1 MSLNESI
8 VEDAALEW
16 FAELGYSC
24 LGAEALTPTLS
35 QGERESYGEVV
46 LVGRLREA
54 LRRLN
59 PTIPEEAREEAM
71 RKVLRIATPSLVQTN
86 RAFHKMLRDG
96 IPVECVR
103 QEPSPSGRGR
113 SEAEGEGQRRWEIV
127 RLIDFSDVRAN
138 DWLAV
143 NQFTVIEGQ
152 HNRRPDIVVF
162 LNGLPLALIELKN
175 AADEDAT
182 IWSAYA
188 QLQTYKAEIP
198 SLLAYNAALV
208 VSDGLQARMG
218 SLTANQEWFKVWREI
233 DADLP
238 PPSPQPS
245 PSGRGKTNYRGGFDF
260 SGLTE
265 KARELRGKQ
274 PPAEELLWELLRDRQ
289 LAGAKFRRQHPFG
302 EYICDFFCNEAK
314 LVVECDGEPHS
325 EVARTKHDAKRD
337 AYLRSQGLTVIR
349 FENQRV
355 LNDAD
360 SVLSEIAAH
369 LPSPTGRRAGDEGQ
383 QPPRQKATLEL
394 QTLIY
399 GVFDKERFLKLL
411 LHFIVFEENPDTGAI
426 HKIIA
431 GYHQFHA
438 VNAAIEETVR
448 ASGMTVESSV
458 LREEPPGRH
467 WAGKMH
473 GGKPGDRRAGV
484 VWHTQGSGKSFT
496 MLFFA
501 ARVIREPAMQNP
513 TLVVLTDRND
523 LDDQLF
529 GQFQRCADIL
539 GQTPIQAADRAHLRE
554 LLNRASGGVIFTT
567 LQKFAPLEP
576 SLRPSPSGRGSEQY
590 RGGFDFS
597 GLKAEA
603 RELRAKQ
610 TDAESLLWEL
620 LRDRKLAGA
629 KFRRQHQFGEYIT
642 DFFCNDAKLV
652 VECDGA
658 PHATPERRK
667 IDQKRDAYLKSQ
679 GLTVLRFENKR
690 VLADSEAVLEEI
702 AGHLPSTSGRGAGG
716 EGEGGKAISLRR
728 NIIVVADEAH
738 RSQYDLIDGLA
749 RHMRDTLPNATFIGF
764 TGTPIEKTDANTR
777 AVFGDYI
784 SIYDIQRAV
793 ADRATVAIYYESR
806 IAKLG
811 LNASELPK
819 LDAEFE
825 EITEGEELTKKEKLK
840 TKWAALEA
848 LVGDPKRLALIAADL
863 VAHFEKRTEA
873 MDGKAMVVC
882 MSRRICVDLYEAI
895 IKLRPDWASAKDDDA
910 EAEKGKA
917 CVVKVIMTGSADDG
931 PEWQP
936 HIRNKEKRRAMA
948 NRFKDSK
955 DPFRIVIVRDMWLTG
970 FDAPCLHTMYADK
983 PMQGH
988 GLMQAI
994 ARVNRVF
1001 RDKPGGLVV
1010 DYLGLADQLKHA
1022 LANYTESGGKGDPT
1036 YDTKQAIAIMLEK
1049 HGIACDLLHGS
1060 DWKKAVGDGKRTLFA
1075 LPALQEHILEQED
1088 GKTRWNQVITEL
1100 SRAFALCAASDEAT
1114 EIRDDVAL
1122 FQAIQAALNKQSS
1135 NNRKTPEQIDAAV
1148 RQLVS
1153 KAITTDGQVID
1164 VFTAAGLPKPDISI
1178 LSDGFLAEVRGLKH
1192 KNVAAELLEKLLKN
1206 ELKVRSKRN
1215 LVQSQLFSEK
1225 LKKTLNAYH
1234 NRAIS
1239 TMEVIEELIKLAK
1252 ELDAAT
1258 KRGEDMGLTDDEIAF
1273 YDALAANESAVRAM
1287 GDDKLKVIAAELIT
1301 QVRKSVTIDWTLREG
1316 ARAKIRV
1323 MVKRI
1328 LNKYGYPPDLQEDAV
1343 KTVLQQAELLCAEW
1357 V

>member
-1 MSLNESI
+1 MLTESI
-8 VEDAALEW
+8 VEDAALTW
-16 FAELGYSC
+16 FGELGYAV
-24 LGAEALTPTLS
+24 GHGPQMAPGEPAAERDS
-35 QGERESYGEVV
+35 FGEVV

-54 LRRLN
+54 LRQLN
-59 PTIPEEAREEAM
+59 PTLPEEAREEAL
-71 RKVLRIATPSLVQTN
+71 RKVLRVATPSLVQTN
-86 RAFHKMLRDG
+86 RAFHRLLRDG
-96 IPVECVR
+96 VDVEYARPDGSTKHDKAWLV
-103 QEPSPSGRGR
+103 
-113 SEAEGEGQRRWEIV
+113 
-127 RLIDFSDVRAN
+127 DFSDVRAN

-152 HNRRPDIVVF
+152 HNRRPDIAIFV
-162 LNGLPLALIELKN
+162 NGLPLALIELKN

-188 QLQTYKAEIP
+188 QLQTYKAEVP

-218 SLTANQEWFKVWREI
+218 SLTANQEWFKVWRTI
-233 DADLP
+233 
-238 PPSPQPS
+238 
-245 PSGRGKTNYRGGFDF
+245 
-260 SGLTE
+260 
-265 KARELRGKQ
+265 
-274 PPAEELLWELLRDRQ
+274 
-289 LAGAKFRRQHPFG
+289 
-302 EYICDFFCNEAK
+302 
-314 LVVECDGEPHS
+314 DGEG
-325 EVARTKHDAKRD
+325 DAPKT
-337 AYLRSQGLTVIR
+337 A
-349 FENQRV
+349 
-355 LNDAD
+355 
-360 SVLSEIAAH
+360 
-369 LPSPTGRRAGDEGQ
+369 
-383 QPPRQKATLEL
+383 LEL
-394 QTLIY
+394 EVLVR
-399 GVFDKERFLKLL
+399 GVFERQRFLDLL
-411 LHFIVFEENPDTGAI
+411 QHFIVFEENPDTGAI

-448 ASGMTVESSV
+448 ASGMDRDQFHEST
-458 LREEPPGRH
+458 PGRH

-501 ARVIREPAMQNP
+501 ARVIREAAMQNP

-539 GQTPIQAADRAHLRE
+539 GQTPVQAASRDKLRE
-554 LLNRASGGVIFTT
+554 LLAVASGGVVFTT
-567 LQKFAPLEP
+567 IQKFLPEKGEKMPCL
-576 SLRPSPSGRGSEQY
+576 SE
-590 RGGFDFS
+590 
-597 GLKAEA
+597 
-603 RELRAKQ
+603 
-610 TDAESLLWEL
+610 
-620 LRDRKLAGA
+620 
-629 KFRRQHQFGEYIT
+629 
-642 DFFCNDAKLV
+642 
-652 VECDGA
+652 
-658 PHATPERRK
+658 
-667 IDQKRDAYLKSQ
+667 
-679 GLTVLRFENKR
+679 
-690 VLADSEAVLEEI
+690 
-702 AGHLPSTSGRGAGG
+702 
-716 EGEGGKAISLRR
+716 RR
-728 NIIVVADEAH
+728 NIIVIADEAH

-749 RHMRDTLPNATFIGF
+749 RHMRDALPNASFIGF

-793 ADRATVAIYYESR
+793 ADKATVPIYYESR

-825 EITEGEELTKKEKLK
+825 EITEGEEQTKKEKLK

-848 LVGDPKRLALIAADL
+848 LVGDPKRIALIAADL

-882 MSRRICVDLYEAI
+882 MSRRICVDLYEAL
-895 IKLRPDWASAKDDDA
+895 IKLRPEWASAPNDEDENVERTFQSVPEGTSSKTRST
-910 EAEKGKA
+910 
-917 CVVKVIMTGSADDG
+917 VVKVIMTGNADDG

-936 HIRNKEKRRAMA
+936 HIRNKEKRRKLA

-1049 HGIACDLLHGS
+1049 HGIACDMLHGS
-1060 DWKKAVGDGKRTLFA
+1060 DWQKAVGDGKKTLFA
-1075 LPALQEHILEQED
+1075 LPALQEHILELED

-1122 FQAIQAALNKQSS
+1122 FQAIQAALNKQHSG
-1135 NNRKTPEQIDAAV
+1135 NRKTPEQIDAAI

-1178 LSDGFLAEVRGLKH
+1178 LSDGFLAEVRGLTH
-1192 KNVAAELLEKLLKN
+1192 KNVAAELLEKLLKD

-1239 TMEVIEELIKLAK
+1239 TMEVIEELIRLAK
-1252 ELDAAT
+1252 EMDAAT
-1258 KRGEDMGLTDDEIAF
+1258 KRGEDLGLTDDEIAF
-1273 YDALAANESAVRAM
+1273 YDALAANESAVKAM

-1328 LNKYGYPPDLQEDAV
+1328 LNKYGYPPDLQEEAV
-1343 KTVLQQAELLCAEW
+1343 KTVLAQAELLCAEW